1 MTARDQRE
9 VAEHPSPPRRTKGR
23 PPTLSEDQIVD
34 AALAVIRSEGLD
46 ALSMRRLSRELG
58 RSQMAVYSY
67 VADKQA
73 LLDLVA
79 RRTLAGVEVPEEG
92 AWDVRL
98 RGLIDNIDR
107 RLRQQPGIAG
117 LLLQRMLHS
126 DQHIMDAMMEIMH
139 SAGLPE
145 RQVVLAYAMIHT
157 YLFGRY
163 QVTLAPVENSD
174 NQLPPTLAKVTTHL
188 DELHGAD
195 YYNFGIDTLIDGL
208 RARIEAARTDPGPQ

>member
-1 MTARDQRE
+1 ME
-9 VAEHPSPPRRTKGR
+9 
-23 PPTLSEDQIVD
+23 
-34 AALAVIRSEGLD
+34 AAVAVIRAEGLD

-79 RRTLAGVEVPEEG
+79 RATLADVEIPDTG
-92 AWDVRL
+92 TWDVRL
-98 RGLIDNIDR
+98 RALIDNIDR
-107 RLRQQPGIAG
+107 RLRKQPDSAG

-126 DQHIMDAMMEIMH
+126 HQHIVDAMMEIML

-145 RQVVLAYAMIHT
+145 RQVLLAYAMIHT

-163 QVTLAPVENSD
+163 QVTVAVENKD
-174 NQLPPTLAKVTTHL
+174 DAELPPTLARVTAHL

-195 YYNFGIDTLIDGL
+195 YYSFGIDSLIDGL
-208 RARIEAARTDPGPQ
+208 RARIRDAATEAGQE